1 MGRLAERRRA
11 AGARSCLK
19 SQCGGPGEY
28 HTILRTAG
36 LACFIVS
43 ALMPRLEPAPLCPSG
58 TTLSTN
64 DCAQE
69 PDERS
74 HVTEAD
80 RARTDHP
87 AATPTALQ
95 FFLICSRIGL
105 TSFGG
110 GLSGWFMREFVHDR
124 HWLSEEEFL
133 NGLALSQALPGV
145 NIKNLAIWIGHR
157 LLGWRGAVAGF
168 CGIIFPPAVFIVV
181 LGAFFSAI
189 SGFSL
194 THIALAGAAAGAIGL
209 SLSMAITAVRRLPR
223 RVVPL
228 VVFIATFIAVAIFAL
243 PLVWTVLI
251 AGTVS
256 VAHEYVRLA
265 RGE

>member
-1 MGRLAERRRA
+1 M
-11 AGARSCLK
+11 
-19 SQCGGPGEY
+19 
-28 HTILRTAG
+28 
-36 LACFIVS
+36 
-43 ALMPRLEPAPLCPSG
+43 
-58 TTLSTN
+58 TLSTN
-64 DCAQE
+64 DGAQK

-74 HVTEAD
+74 HVAEVD
-80 RARTDHP
+80 RAQAEHP

-95 FFLICSRIGL
+95 LFRVFSRIGL

-110 GLSGWFMREFVHDR
+110 GLSGWFMREFVHER

-145 NIKNLAIWIGHR
+145 NVKNLAIWIGHR

-168 CGIIFPPAVFIVV
+168 CGIIFPPAVVIVI
-181 LGAFFSAI
+181 LGVFFSAI
-189 SGFSL
+189 SGFPL

-223 RVVPL
+223 RVIPL
-228 VVFIATFIAVAIFAL
+228 VVFIATFISVAIFAL

-251 AGTVS
+251 AGTFS
-256 VAHEYVRLA
+256 VAYEYVRLA
-265 RGE
+265 RGG